1 MKNKLEAI
9 FNSLSEEERLKEIII
24 RPSTDEIGKLFKE
37 KICMNETNLVEGN
50 YSIGIGII
58 DKVEKEINLVSRN
71 FHKEIVIKPKEIKRF
86 LNNSNNSECSQ
97 Q

>member
-1 MKNKLEAI
+1 MLKAI

-37 KICMNETNLVEGN
+37 KISMFQTNLVEGK
-50 YSIGIGII
+50 YIAGIGYI
-58 DKVEKEINLVSRN
+58 DKVEKEINFVYRN
-71 FHKEIVIKPKEIKRF
+71 FHKEIVIKPKVIEHF
-86 LNNSNNSECSQ
+86 LNNNNNNDFPQ